1 MWVIIFDEGN
11 CNRAEALYASRSRS
25 EINKKLKDLKEEYL
39 DFISEY
45 VEGDYLI
52 LKDNSAY
59 YINEVIEI
67 LG

>member
-11 CNRAEALYASRSRS
+11 CSKPEVHYASNFKTA
-25 EINKKLKDLKEEYL
+25 IDKKLKDLKEKYS
-39 DFISEY
+39 DFVSEY

-59 YINEVIEI
+59 YVDEVMKI
-67 LG
+67 LN